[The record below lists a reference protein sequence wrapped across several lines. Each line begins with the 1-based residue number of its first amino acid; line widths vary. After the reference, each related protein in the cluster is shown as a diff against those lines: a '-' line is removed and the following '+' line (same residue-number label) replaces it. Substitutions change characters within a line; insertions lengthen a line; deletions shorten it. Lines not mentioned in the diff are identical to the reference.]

1 MEFWNIFR
9 ANEVIRPSDSMIFGR
24 YSEAGIS
31 ESKLQ
36 IWDKSIAY
44 YESGDYKS
52 SILELLYYL
61 INENNP
67 NNVIINES
75 NNLVDFSI
83 HQGSKIVTGY
93 FNNQYFRSEVQ
104 IAKGAELKIG
114 LLRELTEITYELEY
128 GRFALNKEDIITLV
142 FDSYIEESSP
152 YKLFYGLKEIAL
164 FADKKDDVLLVDFK
178 NLKPINNA
186 ITIAVPDSEKL
197 IKWDLLKKLIS
208 DCNNDT
214 DENKNTLDKFQG
226 AHTYI
231 LLAAIYKID
240 YLIKPESKIMEY
252 IENAD
257 KDYFIDKST
266 DLTSKIKLLQ
276 ECINNISEIPQSQFY
291 NEIYNVVSTF
301 SWTNHSSHSQIKDVI
316 EAELKTFNWFYE
328 NKNYNICEAI
338 CSYIVGYLLYHF
350 SLIPP
355 IKELLQFYLELVE
368 PQFFSKLNGTEGND
382 VITSLMIKKRINKIS
397 EKYKSKYPA
406 LEFISNTKNDDFHL
420 NLRNILLTIQSYQY

>member
-1 MEFWNIFR
+1 M
-9 ANEVIRPSDSMIFGR
+9 
-24 YSEAGIS
+24 
-31 ESKLQ
+31 
-36 IWDKSIAY
+36 
-44 YESGDYKS
+44 
-52 SILELLYYL
+52 
-61 INENNP
+61 
-67 NNVIINES
+67 
-75 NNLVDFSI
+75 
-83 HQGSKIVTGY
+83 
-93 FNNQYFRSEVQ
+93 
-104 IAKGAELKIG
+104 
-114 LLRELTEITYELEY
+114 
-128 GRFALNKEDIITLV
+128 
-142 FDSYIEESSP
+142 
-152 YKLFYGLKEIAL
+152 
-164 FADKKDDVLLVDFK
+164 
-178 NLKPINNA
+178 KPINNA

-214 DENKNTLDKFQG
+214 EENKNTLDKFQG

-276 ECINNISEIPQSQFY
+276 ECINNISEIPQSQFN

-368 PQFFSKLNGTEGND
+368 PQFFSKLNGYTTRLVQYQTIRPSIGRG
-382 VITSLMIKKRINKIS
+382 VISAIGAFFKWYLFSGAWRQGKVGVVTGLYATLYSFLKYFKAWYQFEDKK
-397 EKYKSKYPA
+397 
-406 LEFISNTKNDDFHL
+406 
-420 NLRNILLTIQSYQY
+420 